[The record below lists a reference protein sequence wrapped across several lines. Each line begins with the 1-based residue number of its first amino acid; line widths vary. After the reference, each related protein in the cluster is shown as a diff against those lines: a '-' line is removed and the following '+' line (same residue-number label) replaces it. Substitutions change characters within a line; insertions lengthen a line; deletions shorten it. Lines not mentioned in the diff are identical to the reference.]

1 MPGFPLSH
9 KEGFKHM
16 PDIMKY
22 GLYFLIGGVVV
33 SVSTYW
39 GTKGHGFLAAFA
51 STFPA
56 MTGVTILLIY
66 LNGGNASAMVYA
78 KHLLWFV
85 PPWLVYVGFIIYG
98 LERLGFW
105 MTMAGALTL
114 YMCSIGLVKLALR

>member
-1 MPGFPLSH
+1 MPGFPSLH
-9 KEGFKHM
+9 KEGFEHM
-16 PDIMKY
+16 ADITKY

-105 MTMAGALTL
+105 ITMAGALTL
-114 YMCSIGLVKLALR
+114 YMGSVGLVKLALR

>member
-1 MPGFPLSH
+1 MNDFA
-9 KEGFKHM
+9 
-16 PDIMKY
+16 KY
-22 GLYFLIGGVVV
+22 GLYFLIGGFVV
-33 SVSTYW
+33 SASTYF

-56 MTGVTILLIY
+56 ITGVTILLIY

-105 MTMAGALTL
+105 RSEEHTSELQ
-114 YMCSIGLVKLALR
+114 SQSNLVCRLLLEKKK